1 MSCESSV
8 PLALGFWIMCNEYIR
23 LLRLVHRRSIMGL
36 SRLDVAVRTFAN
48 KKITNQG
55 ADSMERLKILWID
68 MMIATRHSELDPI
81 FDEYFDIR
89 YGPAPNRLDVELDPR
104 PGEVLVFEFD
114 YPDRPGL
121 SILRNTKQRFPQ
133 IPILMLTTQHSERLA
148 VWAYRNRVM
157 DYLTTPVKRADL
169 DRFSH
174 MLQKIQNADGQQRDR
189 TIIDFE
195 SGIPFEIPVGQR
207 APGVRL
213 GAALHF
219 VQMNFRRKIRAAE
232 VAELC
237 DMSSFHFSHEF
248 TDTFSL
254 SFQEYVM
261 RHRIL
266 EACKELRHPNIAVA
280 NVAYSV
286 GFNDPSY
293 FARVFRRYIGLSPS
307 EYCEQIRHGE
317 CNEQIEELANRLQ
330 LPTLASIQE
339 QGQPGKLQQVEPQRH
354 NIGRAAKY

>member
-1 MSCESSV
+1 
-8 PLALGFWIMCNEYIR
+8 MCNEYIK
-23 LLRLVHRRSIMGL
+23 LLRLVHSRSIMIL
-36 SRLDVAVRTFAN
+36 PRLDVAVRTFAN
-48 KKITNQG
+48 RKIINQG
-55 ADSMERLKILWID
+55 ADSMERLKIVWID
-68 MMIATRHSELDPI
+68 MTIATRHSELDPI

-89 YGPAPNRLDVELDPR
+89 YGPSPNRLAVELDPG

-121 SILRNTKQRFPQ
+121 SILRNTKQRFPHC
-133 IPILMLTTQHSERLA
+133 PILMLTTQHSERLA

-169 DRFSH
+169 DRFSQ

-189 TIIDFE
+189 TIIDYE

-219 VQMNFRRKIRAAE
+219 VQVNFRRKIRATE
-232 VAELC
+232 VAALC
-237 DMSSFHFSHEF
+237 GMSSFHFSHEF

-254 SFQEYVM
+254 TFQEYVM

-266 EACKELRHPNIAVA
+266 EACKELRHPNIPVA

-307 EYCEQIRHGE
+307 EYCEKVRHGAF
-317 CNEQIEELANRLQ
+317 NEQIEEIANQLQ
-330 LPTLASIQE
+330 LPTLESIQE
-339 QGQPGKLQQVEPQRH
+339 QSQPGKRQKVDLQR
-354 NIGRAAKY
+354 RYLRSAAKY